1 MARRRSNNGLI
12 DVLLRLPAWVSL
24 LVGCVAFAG
33 MRWILPAM
41 WAGNLYLK
49 GIAAALQA
57 IAWMPLLVFGFVGL
71 IAFATAKAGNT
82 VENIDTG
89 KRPRSKREP
98 SNLPS
103 VSTLDNRWG
112 ASNQIVDEVTRG
124 KGVFDTWSLEALRA
138 LEWKRFELLC
148 AKYYEI
154 VGFKSE
160 TIRCGADG
168 GIDVKL
174 FKHDPAKPLA
184 VVQCK
189 AWSARLVG
197 VKEVR
202 ELLGV
207 MTSEKVSRGVFITT
221 GTYSNDAMAFC
232 AANPMQLLDG
242 PGFVKKIQELS
253 PESQTELLNFALE
266 GDYSTPS
273 CASCGIKMVKRNS
286 KHGNFWGCRN
296 YPRCKSKLGIRG

>member
-1 MARRRSNNGLI
+1 
-12 DVLLRLPAWVSL
+12 
-24 LVGCVAFAG
+24 
-33 MRWILPAM
+33 MRWILPAL

-49 GIAAALQA
+49 GIAAALQT

-71 IAFATAKAGNT
+71 IAFASAKAGKT
-82 VENIDTG
+82 VENIDAG

-98 SNLPS
+98 SNPPS
-103 VSTLDNRWG
+103 ASTLDNRWG
-112 ASNQIVDEVTRG
+112 ASNQTIDEVTRG
-124 KGVFDTWSLEALRA
+124 NGAFDTWSVEALRT

-148 AKYYEI
+148 AKYYEA

-189 AWSARLVG
+189 AWNANLVG

-207 MTSEKVSRGVFITT
+207 MTSEKVSRGVFIIT
-221 GTYSNDAMAFC
+221 GSYSKDAVAFGD
-232 AANPMQLLDG
+232 ANPMQLLDG

-253 PESQTELLNFALE
+253 AESQIELLKFAFE
-266 GDYSTPS
+266 GDYTTPT
-273 CASCGIKMVKRNS
+273 CASCGIKMVKRDS
-286 KHGNFWGCRN
+286 KHGVFWGCRN
-296 YPRCKSKLGIRG
+296 FPRCKSRFTIRD

>member
-1 MARRRSNNGLI
+1 MARRRSNEGLI
-12 DVLLRLPAWVSL
+12 DVLMKLPAWVSL
-24 LVGCVAFAG
+24 LLGCVAFAG

-41 WAGNLYLK
+41 WADNLLLK
-49 GIAAALQA
+49 GIATGLQA
-57 IAWMPLLVFGFVGL
+57 IAWIPLLVFGFVGL
-71 IAFATAKAGNT
+71 IVFASAKAGKT
-82 VENIDTG
+82 VEDTKTG
-89 KRPRSKREP
+89 RRPQFKREP

-103 VSTLDNRWG
+103 ASNLDNRWD
-112 ASNQIVDEVTRG
+112 ASNQNISEEM
-124 KGVFDTWSLEALRA
+124 KAFDTWSVEALRA

-148 AKYYEI
+148 AKYYEA

-174 FKHDPAKPLA
+174 FKHDPARPLA

-189 AWSARLVG
+189 AWNARLVG

-207 MTSEKVSRGVFITT
+207 MTFEKVSRGVFITT
-221 GTYSNDAMAFC
+221 GTYSNDAMAFG

-242 PGFVKKIQELS
+242 PGFIEKIQELS
-253 PESQTELLNFALE
+253 SECQAELLKFALE

-273 CASCGIKMVKRNS
+273 CASCGVKMVKRNS
-286 KHGNFWGCRN
+286 KHGLFWGCRN
-296 YPRCKSKLGIRG
+296 FPRCKSKLGIRN

>member
-1 MARRRSNNGLI
+1 MK
-12 DVLLRLPAWVSL
+12 LPAWVSL
-24 LVGCVAFAG
+24 LVGCIAFTG

-49 GIAAALQA
+49 GIATGLQA
-57 IAWMPLLVFGFVGL
+57 IAWMPLLFFGFLGL
-71 IAFATAKAGNT
+71 IAFATTKVGNT
-82 VENIDTG
+82 VHNIDTS
-89 KRPRSKREP
+89 KRSRFRREP

-103 VSTLDNRWG
+103 ASTLDNRWG
-112 ASNQIVDEVTRG
+112 ASNQTIDEVTRD
-124 KGVFDTWSLEALRA
+124 KGRFDTWSVEALRA

-148 AKYYEI
+148 AKYYDA

-189 AWSARLVG
+189 AWNAQLVG

-221 GTYSNDAMAFC
+221 GSYSKDAVAFGG
-232 AANPMQLLDG
+232 ANPMQLLDG

-253 PESQTELLNFALE
+253 AERQTELLKFAFE
-266 GDYSTPS
+266 GDYATPT
-273 CASCGIKMVKRNS
+273 CASCGIKMVKRDS
-286 KHGNFWGCRN
+286 KRGLFWGCRN
-296 YPRCKSKLGIRG
+296 FPRCKSTFVIRE